1 MYDDSRAFQELNPDE
16 LRRMYEEDPVSFR
29 VRAKEAIK
37 AACVGKTAQQT
48 LRLQRMQW
56 VIDGSL
62 RKGRTPLQ
70 RLQIMEEIFYGRV
83 YGDEGLLTQ
92 LKGKF
97 AEVALQLRGSEDAE
111 KRSGKR
117 PVPRVVPKRG

>member
-1 MYDDSRAFQELNPDE
+1 MYDDSKAFHELNPE
-16 LRRMYEEDPVSFR
+16 QLRRMYEEDPVSFR
-29 VRAKEAIK
+29 RRAKEAIK
-37 AACVGKTAQQT
+37 AACVGKTPQQT

-70 RLQIMEEIFYGRV
+70 RLQIMEEIFYGKV
-83 YGDEGLLTQ
+83 YGDDGLLMQ

-97 AEVALQLRGSEDAE
+97 AEVAQHLTGSGDAGTRPGT
-111 KRSGKR
+111 RSS
-117 PVPRVVPKRG
+117 PRLVPKRG